1 MISRAVE
8 SRIKYD
14 AAVLSRVP
22 YLQDEVEERLRRL
35 ADFVL
40 EDLHTDIERRNKA

>member
-1 MISRAVE
+1 MISKAVE

-22 YLQDEVEERLRRL
+22 YLQDEIEERLRRL
-35 ADFVL
+35 AEFVL
-40 EDLHTDIERRNKA
+40 DDLHTDIETRNKA